1 MDIQAYIVSIVAF
14 LAILWLF
21 NRSHNTPPGPLALPL
36 VGNML
41 SLSKDAYLDFD
52 KMADRYGSVF
62 QLKLGP
68 TTAVILHGYDAVYQA
83 FVRQGA
89 DFSDRPS
96 VGVFERLVRDP
107 QYPDTGGKRGS
118 FFFEHYGH
126 AWRTRR
132 KFCLRAF
139 QRIGFRNK
147 ILEGNIH
154 KEFTFFSGVLDKCGR
169 HPFDPK
175 TAIMNMVTNTTC
187 SLIFGKRFEYDD
199 VTFKELVRVCFD
211 IGREI
216 TLGSPGNFFPFLC
229 DLPFAYRNLK
239 NMIKFMRETI
249 NKATKEHTETINPAA
264 PRDIIDLYLLE
275 ILKERRKPGE
285 GTEVFTEK
293 FLWRGVLDIF
303 QAGSETTSGA
313 LCWAFLYMAVHT
325 DVQEKVQKEIEDVI
339 GSTRPATYSD
349 KTSMPYTA
357 ATIKEI
363 LRLANVTPYAVPRC
377 TSADTTLYQYVIPKG
392 TMIMASV
399 WSVHHDKKY
408 WQDVET
414 FLPERFLDETGNIV
428 HKDAYIPF
436 SLGPRN
442 CLGKQL
448 VNVMMFLIFV
458 NALQKYSLSLPENEP
473 SPDLKGMSSTTRVPM
488 PYRLCALKR

>member
-107 QYPDTGGKRGS
+107 QYPDTGGKR
-118 FFFEHYGH
+118 
-126 AWRTRR
+126 
-132 KFCLRAF
+132 
-139 QRIGFRNK
+139 
-147 ILEGNIH
+147 
-154 KEFTFFSGVLDKCGR
+154 
-169 HPFDPK
+169 
-175 TAIMNMVTNTTC
+175 
-187 SLIFGKRFEYDD
+187 
-199 VTFKELVRVCFD
+199 
-211 IGREI
+211 
-216 TLGSPGNFFPFLC
+216 
-229 DLPFAYRNLK
+229 
-239 NMIKFMRETI
+239 
-249 NKATKEHTETINPAA
+249 
-264 PRDIIDLYLLE
+264 
-275 ILKERRKPGE
+275 ERRKPGE